1 MHARGC
7 RWELGCGAML
17 HPAPRFVLSHSA
29 EALVTGQTQRIL
41 SGPHAA
47 KPERATV
54 ARLFRTMPEV
64 TNTLGFIHEQQS
76 SLATMVTNTSATQ
89 TAVSP
94 MTDTDRKQRQ
104 RGEARNS
111 R

>member
-1 MHARGC
+1 
-7 RWELGCGAML
+7 
-17 HPAPRFVLSHSA
+17 
-29 EALVTGQTQRIL
+29 
-41 SGPHAA
+41 
-47 KPERATV
+47 
-54 ARLFRTMPEV
+54 MPEV